1 MYDARNAVI
10 AEDLRFALD
19 VLQES
24 THLGLDSERSS
35 TLRALIQNQIK
46 RREATLNRCAPI
58 IETPEPELEE
68 VGV

>member
-24 THLGLDSERSS
+24 SHLGLDSEHSS
-35 TLRALIQNQIK
+35 RLRELIQKQIK
-46 RREATLNRCAPI
+46 WREATLNRRPQIA
-58 IETPEPELEE
+58 ETPKHELEE
-68 VGV
+68 VAV

>member
-24 THLGLDSERSS
+24 AHLGLDSEHSS
-35 TLRALIQNQIK
+35 TLQALIQKQIK
-46 RREATLNRCAPI
+46 RREATLRRVAPAV
-58 IETPEPELEE
+58 ETPEPTREE
-68 VGV
+68 VAV

>member
-35 TLRALIQNQIK
+35 KLQALIQNQIK
-46 RREATLNRCAPI
+46 RREATLNRCHPV
-58 IETPEPELEE
+58 IETPQSEPEE
-68 VGV
+68 VAV

>member
-24 THLGLDSERSS
+24 AHLGLDSEHSS
-35 TLRALIQNQIK
+35 TLQSLIQNQIK
-46 RREATLNRCAPI
+46 RREARLRRSAPVV
-58 IETPEPELEE
+58 ETPEPIREE
-68 VGV
+68 VAV